1 MEFEDITGGIN
12 TIGKVLRYTAETYET
27 KAAIKYMTDDGLK
40 EHSYREFFEDS
51 LSVGAYIKTQC
62 PERMHIALIAG
73 TNYRFLTAINASML
87 SGNVAVPFA
96 PDIAKDE
103 AVMLLDDC
111 DAEFVI
117 TDFKSFTNAEEV
129 FALCPKVRFVLDIG
143 DDEKFSAIYERK
155 CVDEKYLDIFDN
167 DKDSTAAIIYTSGTT
182 GRRKG
187 AMLSSYALVSNIF
200 FKEMNFE
207 GDNVAL
213 NVLPLHH
220 IFSFS
225 CDYLKN
231 LKDGVTICLNLEKS
245 RIFSDFVMFE
255 PSVVR
260 LVPMIFDAMCRRV
273 RMIRKRQPDL
283 SPREAAEKV
292 FGRRL
297 RSVIISGAAFSP
309 EAEQEFIDMG
319 LEVRQGYGM
328 TETGPRI
335 AVPDGHTCIQS
346 GGRVISI
353 CKARIVDGEIQV
365 KSPSL
370 MSGYYKLPEETAEVF
385 TEDGYLKTGDLG
397 RLTDDNELFIT
408 GRIKNVIILSNG
420 ENVSPEEIEKK
431 YIINPLVQEMIVF
444 ENNGTIAAKI
454 YPDFEYAEKSGIDVA
469 EAIAELIREENSKD
483 IAAREID
490 KYEIVNEPLPKTKTG
505 KILRKR

>member
-1 MEFEDITGGIN
+1 MTEDITGGIN
-12 TIGKVLRYTAETYET
+12 TIGKVLRYTAEAYEN
-27 KAAIKYMTDDGLK
+27 KAAIKYMKNG
-40 EHSYREFFEDS
+40 EMISHSYRDFYEDS
-51 LSVGAYIKTQC
+51 LSVSAYIKTVC
-62 PERMHIALIAG
+62 SERMHIALIAG
-73 TNYRFLTAINASML
+73 TNYRFLTAINAAMM

-96 PDIAKDE
+96 PDTAKDE
-103 AVMLLDDC
+103 AVFLLDDC
-111 DAEFVI
+111 DATFVI
-117 TDFKSFTNAEEV
+117 TDFKSFKDADEI
-129 FALCPKVRFVLDIG
+129 FALCPKVRYVLDIG
-143 DDEKFSAIYERK
+143 DDEKFNSIYKRE
-155 CVDEKYLDIFDN
+155 CVDKKFLDIFDS
-167 DKDSTAAIIYTSGTT
+167 DKDACAAIIYTSGTT

-245 RIFSDFVMFE
+245 QIFSDFLTFE

-273 RMIRKRQPDL
+273 RMIRKRQPTL
-283 SPREAAEKV
+283 TGREAAEKV
-292 FGRRL
+292 FGRNL

-309 EAEQEFIDMG
+309 EAESEFIEMG

-335 AVPDGHTCIQS
+335 AVPDGKTCIQS

-353 CKARIVDGEIQV
+353 CDARIVDGEIQV

-370 MSGYYKLPEETAEVF
+370 MMGYYKLPDETAEVF

-397 RLTDDNELFIT
+397 RLTDDRELFIT

-431 YIINPLVQEMIVF
+431 YIISPLVREIIVY
-444 ENNGTIAAKI
+444 ENKGSIAAKI
-454 YPDFEYAEKSGIDVA
+454 FPDFEYAGKMGIDV
-469 EAIAELIREENSKD
+469 EKAIHEMVREENAKD

-490 KYEIVNEPLPKTKTG
+490 KVEITEEPLPKTKTG
-505 KILRKR
+505 KILRNR

>member
-1 MEFEDITGGIN
+1 MIEDITGGIN
-12 TIGKVLRYTAETYET
+12 TIGKVLRYTAETYED
-27 KAAIKYMTDDGLK
+27 KAAIKYIVDGELK
-40 EHSYREFFEDS
+40 EHSYRSFYEDS
-51 LSVGAYIKTQC
+51 LSVSAYIKTVC
-62 PERMHIALIAG
+62 PQRMHIALIAG
-73 TNYRFLTAINASML
+73 TNYRFLTAINATMMG
-87 SGNVAVPFA
+87 GNVAVPFA
-96 PDIAKDE
+96 PDIARDE

-111 DAEFVI
+111 DASFVI
-117 TDFKSFTNAEEV
+117 TDFKSFENAEEI
-129 FALCPKVRFVLDIG
+129 FTLCPGVKYVLDIG
-143 DDEKFSAIYERK
+143 DDEKFNKIYSREIIDK
-155 CVDEKYLDIFDN
+155 KYLDIFDD
-167 DKDSTAAIIYTSGTT
+167 DKDACAAIIYTSGTT

-245 RIFSDFVMFE
+245 QIFNDFLTFE

-273 RMIRKRQPDL
+273 RMIRKRQPQL
-283 SPREAAEKV
+283 TARQAAERV

-297 RSVIISGAAFSP
+297 HSVIISGAAFSP
-309 EAEQEFIDMG
+309 EAETEFIEMG

-335 AVPDGHTCIQS
+335 AVPDGKTCIQS

-385 TEDGYLKTGDLG
+385 TEDGYLRTGDLG
-397 RLTDDNELFIT
+397 RLTEDNELFIT

-420 ENVSPEEIEKK
+420 ENVSPEEIEIK
-431 YIINPLVQEMIVF
+431 YVVNPIVKEIIVF
-444 ENNGTIAAKI
+444 ENNGTIAARI
-454 YPDFEYAEKSGIDVA
+454 FPDFEYAEKNGINA
-469 EAIAELIREENSKD
+469 EEAVRELVRQENAKD

-490 KYEIVNEPLPKTKTG
+490 KVEIVTQPLPKTSTG

>member
-1 MEFEDITGGIN
+1 MVEDITGGIN
-12 TIGKVLRYTAETYET
+12 TIGKVLRYTAEAYED
-27 KAAIKYMTDDGLK
+27 KAAIKYILGGEMI
-40 EHSYREFFEDS
+40 EHSYRSFYEDS
-51 LSVGAYIKTQC
+51 LSVSAYLKTVC
-62 PERMHIALIAG
+62 AERMHIALIAG
-73 TNYRFLTAINASML
+73 TNYEFLTAINAAMM

-111 DAEFVI
+111 DASFVI
-117 TDFKSFTNAEEV
+117 TDFQSFESEEEI
-129 FALCPKVRFVLDIG
+129 FKLCPKVKYILNIG
-143 DDEKFSAIYERK
+143 DKEKFASIYRRE
-155 CVDEKYLDIFDN
+155 CVDEKYLDIFDD
-167 DKDSTAAIIYTSGTT
+167 DKDACAAIIYTSGTT

-245 RIFSDFVMFE
+245 RIFNDFLTFE

-260 LVPMIFDAMCRRV
+260 LVPMIFDAMCRKV
-273 RMIRKRQPDL
+273 RMLRKRQPQL
-283 SPREAAEKV
+283 TPREAAEKV

-297 RSVIISGAAFSP
+297 HSVIISGAAFSP
-309 EAEQEFIDMG
+309 EAETEFVEMG

-335 AVPDGHTCIQS
+335 AVPDGHTCIQA

-353 CKARIVDGEIQV
+353 CDVRIVDGEIQV

-385 TEDGYLKTGDLG
+385 TKDGYLKTGDLG
-397 RLTDDNELFIT
+397 RLTEDRELFIT

-420 ENVSPEEIEKK
+420 ENVSPEEIEIK
-431 YIINPLVQEMIVF
+431 YVVNPLVKEIIVY
-444 ENNGTIAAKI
+444 EKGGSIAAKI
-454 YPDFEYAEKSGIDVA
+454 YPDFEYAEKNGI
-469 EAIAELIREENSKD
+469 EIEKAIGELVREENAKD
-483 IAAREID
+483 IPAREID
-490 KYEIVNEPLPKTKTG
+490 KFEIVNEPLPKTKTG
-505 KILRKR
+505 KILRKK

>member
-1 MEFEDITGGIN
+1 MEDITGGIN
-12 TIGKVLRYTAETYET
+12 TIGKVLRYTAQTYEDKT
-27 KAAIKYMTDDGLK
+27 AIKYMTAEGLK
-40 EHSYREFFEDS
+40 EHSYRSFYEDS
-51 LSVGAYIKTQC
+51 LSVGAYLKTLC
-62 PERMHIALIAG
+62 PDKMHIALIAA

-96 PDIAKDE
+96 PDIAKEE

-111 DAEFVI
+111 DASFVI
-117 TDFKSFTNAEEV
+117 TDFQSFESADEIFTR
-129 FALCPKVRFVLDIG
+129 CPKVKFVLDIR
-143 DDEKFSAIYERK
+143 DDEKFSAIYSRE
-155 CVDEKYLDIFDN
+155 CVDEIYLDIFDE
-167 DKDSTAAIIYTSGTT
+167 KDETAAIIYTSGTT

-187 AMLSSYALVSNIF
+187 AVLSSYALVSNIF

-245 RIFSDFVMFE
+245 RIFNDFLTFE

-273 RMIRKRQPDL
+273 RMIRKRRKDL
-283 SPREAAEKV
+283 SPREAAEQV

-297 RSVIISGAAFSP
+297 HSVIISGAAFSP
-309 EAEQEFIDMG
+309 EAETEFVEMG

-335 AVPDGHTCIQS
+335 AVPDGKTCIQS

-353 CKARIVDGEIQV
+353 CQARIVDGEIQV

-370 MSGYYKLPEETAEVF
+370 MTGYYKLPKETEEVF
-385 TEDGYLKTGDLG
+385 TEDGYLRTGDLG
-397 RLTDDNELFIT
+397 RLTEDNELFIT

-420 ENVSPEEIEKK
+420 ENVSPEEIEIK
-431 YIINPLVQEMIVF
+431 YVVNPLVREIIVY
-444 ENNGTIAAKI
+444 ENNGGIAAKI
-454 YPDFEYAEKSGIDVA
+454 YPDFEYAEKNGINVE
-469 EAIAELIREENSKD
+469 EAINELVRQQNAED

-490 KYEIVNEPLPKTKTG
+490 KVEIVNEPLPKTKTG
-505 KILRKR
+505 KILRKL